1 MKKLILTAFIA
12 SSLITGPGMLITSTG
27 AMAQRVCGPDV
38 PEAWLR
44 PGGFCDGVAAGKS
57 LTLPGGGDEGC
68 TSYEPPIE
76 LLSSLTDFKKGERVH
91 VAVVCDCP
99 ALPASFMIQKL
110 PEGARLHV
118 AQEGCEPV
126 D

>member
-12 SSLITGPGMLITSTG
+12 SSLITGPGMLMTSTG
-27 AMAQRVCGPDV
+27 ALAQRSCGPDA
-38 PEAWLR
+38 PEAWFR
-44 PGGFCDGVAAGKS
+44 PGGYCDGIAAGKS

-68 TSYEPPIE
+68 TSYEFPE
-76 LLSSLTDFKKGERVH
+76 VVLQSMADFKKGERVH

-99 ALPASFMIQKL
+99 TLPLGFNVQEL
-110 PEGARLHV
+110 PDGARLHV
-118 AQEGCEPV
+118 AQAECETS